1 MRLGAIERK
10 ILAGFLLAL
19 VISLIVG
26 FVLYRNATRII
37 STERS
42 VRHTDEVIEQLDKLM
57 ESLIDLDAEQ
67 RGYFLTTN
75 ETFLSRVGADE
86 RGIPEELE
94 KLQQL
99 IADNPVQQQRIAT
112 LRSALKTRLESA
124 NQVIDLRRSAGFD
137 AARAI
142 LADQLNKGYL
152 NEPQHS
158 ESDEGGRGKASREP
172 QRR

>member
-37 STERS
+37 STERW
-42 VRHTDEVIEQLDKLM
+42 VRHKDEVIEQVDKLV

-75 ETFLSRVGADE
+75 ETFLNRVGAAE

-112 LRSALKTRLESA
+112 LRSALKTRLAAA
-124 NQVIDLRRSAGFD
+124 NQGIDQRPTVGFD
-137 AARAI
+137 AA
-142 LADQLNKGYL
+142 LAMLPDQLTTGDLNKIGNL
-152 NEPQHS
+152 QSQIEEQ
-158 ESDEGGRGKASREP
+158 ERKLREKHIA
-172 QRR
+172 